1 MSSLERLASISEPNL
16 LGHITVKV
24 PQDVRVESSTTL
36 LLLLLLLLGLLL
48 GLLELLSSILTK
60 IIHTLLLLSLLGLA
74 RCGIEAHVV
83 VCGRRLLLL

>member
-1 MSSLERLASISEPNL
+1 VSSLERLASISEPNL

-24 PQDVRVESSTTL
+24 PQDVRVESSTT